1 MVSSNGGGR
10 AVTDK
15 YFGSHEIQ
23 QREEI
28 LKTSTDRN
36 FGLVLAAFFGILGV
50 LSVYNGGARWPWW
63 LALGVLFAVTAQTCP
78 RVLAPFNRLWTR
90 LGLLLFVVISPLV
103 LGVVFYLCIAPI
115 GWILRLTGK
124 DLLRLRLEPDA
135 KSYWI
140 AREPPGPPPG
150 SLKNQF

>member
-1 MVSSNGGGR
+1 
-10 AVTDK
+10 VTDK

-23 QREEI
+23 QREEV

-36 FGLVLAAFFGILGV
+36 FGLVLAACFGIFAG
-50 LSVYNGGARWPWW
+50 LSIYNGGARWPWW
-63 LALGVLFAVTAQTCP
+63 LALAALFAIMAQTCP

-90 LGLLLFVVISPLV
+90 FGLLLSAVVSPLA
-103 LGVVFYLCIAPI
+103 LAVVFYLCIAPI

-124 DLLRLRLEPDA
+124 DLLRLRFEPDA

-140 AREPPGPPPG
+140 PREPPGPPPG